1 MAGLFI
7 TVEGS
12 EGAGKTTNLEFIR
25 QRLSAAGKEPL
36 LTREP
41 GGTALGE
48 QVRELLLGHKHDGM
62 ADDTELL
69 LMFAARAEHLAK
81 VIRPALDA
89 GRVVLC
95 DRFTDAT
102 YAYQGGGRGLPEG
115 RIAAL
120 EDWVQGALRPDC
132 VIVLDVPV
140 DVGMARAG
148 QRSAPDR
155 FEREKLDFFE
165 RVRAAYLA
173 RAAAAPQRYRVVNA
187 GQDLKDVQRDLG
199 RVVDELIGSHD

>member
-1 MAGLFI
+1 
-7 TVEGS
+7 
-12 EGAGKTTNLEFIR
+12 
-25 QRLSAAGKEPL
+25 
-36 LTREP
+36 
-41 GGTALGE
+41 
-48 QVRELLLGHKHDGM
+48 
-62 ADDTELL
+62 
-69 LMFAARAEHLAK
+69 

-102 YAYQGGGRGLPEG
+102 YAYQGGGRGIPEG

-120 EDWVQGALRPDC
+120 EDWVQGPLRPDC

-155 FEREKLDFFE
+155 FEREQMDFFE

-173 RAAAAPQRYRVVNA
+173 RAAAEPQRYRVVNA
-187 GQDLKDVQRDLG
+187 GQDLNDVQRDLG
-199 RVVDELIGSHD
+199 QVVDELIGSHD